1 MPDSIGMNV
10 IQENTR
16 GRTPPNDGQRRRYTG
31 YPVVV
36 TTRGTN
42 LQNIRIDRTLWTE
55 AGAAAN
61 QQGTDRS
68 AVIRAF
74 LEWYVGR
81 PGARIPERPGGGAD
95 DVDRVADVRGAAQAA
110 LEGIEAAVR
119 RARELLD

>member
-1 MPDSIGMNV
+1 MNA
-10 IQENTR
+10 IQGNTP
-16 GRTPPNDGQRRRYTG
+16 GRTPPNDCQRRRYAG
-31 YPVVV
+31 YPVGV

-61 QQGTDRS
+61 QRGTDRS

-81 PGARIPERPGGGAD
+81 PGARIPERPGGGSD
-95 DVDRVADVRGAAQAA
+95 DVDRVADVRKVVQAA
-110 LEGIEAAVR
+110 LEDIEEASR